1 MSDFFFELFL
11 QVTRGQFGK
20 LGNLDMIYWLK
31 ATTYSFL
38 GKGTKG
44 TIICRDN
51 SNSVLAPLELNVSL
65 AEAEMI
71 AELFRT
77 IGFPGRSLDVQK
89 VADTSDCWTAFSLQ
103 VYLDDKQDTL
113 SLGLQCSGFEGEDT
127 SFHLLDQIK
136 HAWTDHSIVGVS
148 HGHED
153 EIRLVGEGVASALL
167 WPHVVNLA
175 EVVVAQPRCDRDH
188 EVDRQKVVWG

>member
-127 SFHLLDQIK
+127 KGLHGIFARLLQIGK
-136 HAWTDHSIVGVS
+136 VVDRGLWHDLTGQT
-148 HGHED
+148 
-153 EIRLVGEGVASALL
+153 VASS
-167 WPHVVNLA
+167 
-175 EVVVAQPRCDRDH
+175 
-188 EVDRQKVVWG
+188 